1 MSFDPVTA
9 IIDAG
14 GKILDKVIPDLN
26 AREKAKEELIKVAQD
41 QDFQITMAQLAINKA
56 EAESNSLFKG
66 GWRPFIGWTC
76 GSAFA
81 LHFVIF
87 PIINFFLVIFGKQ
100 SVSIPFDMAT
110 LMTVLMAML
119 GIGGMR
125 TYEKFKGVA

>member
-1 MSFDPVTA
+1 MPFDPVTA
-9 IIDAG
+9 IVEAG

-26 AREKAKEELIKVAQD
+26 AREKAKEELAKVAQD

-66 GWRPFIGWTC
+66 GWRPYIGWTC
-76 GSAFA
+76 GTAFS

-87 PIINFFLVIFGKQ
+87 PIIDKIVVFFGKTP
-100 SVSIPFDMAT
+100 VSIPFDMNT
-110 LMTVLMAML
+110 LLTVLFALL

-125 TYEKFKGVA
+125 SWEKYKGVA

>member
-1 MSFDPVTA
+1 MPFDPVTA
-9 IIDAG
+9 IVEAG

-26 AREKAKEELIKVAQD
+26 AREKAKEELVKVAQD

-81 LHFVIF
+81 LHFLIF
-87 PIINFFLVIFGKQ
+87 PIINFFLVAFGKPF
-100 SVSIPFDMAT
+100 VSIPFDMAT

-125 TYEKFKGVA
+125 SWEKYKGVS

>member
-9 IIDAG
+9 IVDAG
-14 GKILDKVIPDLN
+14 SKILDKVIPDVN
-26 AREKAKEELIKVAQD
+26 AREQAKNELVKVAQD
-41 QDFQITMAQLAINKA
+41 QDFQIVMAQLAINKA

-87 PIINFFLVIFGKQ
+87 PIIDKIVVYLGKNA
-100 SVSIPFDMAT
+100 VSIPFDMNT
-110 LMTVLMAML
+110 LLTVLFALL

-125 TYEKFKGVA
+125 SWEKYKGVA

>member
-1 MSFDPVTA
+1 MPFDPVTA
-9 IIDAG
+9 IVEAG

-26 AREKAKEELIKVAQD
+26 AREKAKEELVKVAKD

-81 LHFVIF
+81 LHFLIF
-87 PIINFFLVIFGKQ
+87 PIINFFLVAFGKPF
-100 SVSIPFDMAT
+100 VSIPFDMAT
-110 LMTVLMAML
+110 LMAVLMAML

-125 TYEKFKGVA
+125 SWEKYKGVA

>member
-1 MSFDPVTA
+1 MPFDPVTA
-9 IIDAG
+9 IVEAG

-26 AREKAKEELIKVAQD
+26 AREKAKEELVKVAQD

-81 LHFVIF
+81 LHFLIF
-87 PIINFFLVIFGKQ
+87 PIINFFLVAFGKPF
-100 SVSIPFDMAT
+100 VSIPFDMAT

-125 TYEKFKGVA
+125 SWEKYKGVA